1 MACGVH
7 GEHGPV
13 VSPVVEEQKA
23 GLNSATILL
32 QLMEAWNVRVILTVI
47 TLRMKLMLLVTV
59 LHVSQSITFNFFT
72 LFIYFSSHRSC

>member
-13 VSPVVEEQKA
+13 VSPAVEEQKA

-47 TLRMKLMLLVTV
+47 TLRMKLALVAPSMDV
-59 LHVSQSITFNFFT
+59 
-72 LFIYFSSHRSC
+72 RK

>member
-13 VSPVVEEQKA
+13 VSPAVEEQKA

-32 QLMEAWNVRVILTVI
+32 QLMEAWNVRVILAVI
-47 TLRMKLMLLVTV
+47 TPKMKLILLATV
-59 LHVSQSITFNFFT
+59 LDV
-72 LFIYFSSHRSC
+72 RK